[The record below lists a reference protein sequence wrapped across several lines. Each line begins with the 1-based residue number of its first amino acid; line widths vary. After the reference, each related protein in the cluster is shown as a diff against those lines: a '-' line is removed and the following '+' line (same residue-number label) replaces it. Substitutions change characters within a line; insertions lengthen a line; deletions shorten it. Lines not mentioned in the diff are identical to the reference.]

1 MNISQIALFLASG
14 LYLKLFFS
22 ESIVQP
28 LSVGKIEDFSK
39 SILTIPKFSI
49 PTNFSLLNPFLVLE
63 CGRFSIISIPLWFKL
78 CVLSSP
84 ELVRSLNFIKLNMS
98 FHNRSQLTTKV
109 DVRKIV
115 NQCKYVLLQMCI
127 TLSDE
132 LSHVSTW
139 IKSDLD

>member
-1 MNISQIALFLASG
+1 MSFKCSKIGHINTFTWIRSFTRLIFWIAWFLGEFFNRSCTKFESFEFKFRGSFTG
-14 LYLKLFFS
+14 LNSFYW
-22 ESIVQP
+22 I
-28 LSVGKIEDFSK
+28 
-39 SILTIPKFSI
+39 
-49 PTNFSLLNPFLVLE
+49 
-63 CGRFSIISIPLWFKL
+63 WFKL

>member
-1 MNISQIALFLASG
+1 MTSKVNFG
-14 LYLKLFFS
+14 LW
-22 ESIVQP
+22 P
-28 LSVGKIEDFSK
+28 LLVGLIEDFSI
-39 SILTIPKFSI
+39 SSLTIHKFLI
-49 PTNFSLLNPFLVLE
+49 PTNFSLLCPVLFSG
-63 CGRFSIISIPLWFKL
+63 CVGFSIISIPLWFKL

-109 DVRKIV
+109 DVGKIV

-132 LSHVSTW
+132 LSPVSTW